1 MRLICSMVTPIKNII
16 FDLGGVL
23 INLNYQLTRIA
34 FENLGVQ
41 DFDAFYTQHKANPLF
56 ENLEVGAIEPETFY
70 EALRNATGLTLTNSQ
85 IELAWNAMLL
95 DFPAERLNWLS
106 QIKNKYNIYLFSN
119 TNIIH
124 YNEFINI
131 YRQLAPQLGLDIHFE
146 HFFKTAYY
154 SHTLG
159 QRKPEVAAFEAV
171 IQDAKLD
178 PAQTL
183 FIDDTLLNIEG
194 AQKAG
199 LQTIFLSG
207 GLTVL
212 DLGL

>member
-1 MRLICSMVTPIKNII
+1 MVTPVKNII

-23 INLNYQLTRIA
+23 INLNYQLTRKA
-34 FENLGVQ
+34 FEDLGVE
-41 DFDAFYTQHKANPLF
+41 DFDAFYTQHAANPLF
-56 ENLEVGAIEPETFY
+56 ENLEVGAIEPEAFY
-70 EALRNATGLTLTNSQ
+70 EALRVATGLTLTNSQ
-85 IELAWNAMLL
+85 IETAWNAMLL
-95 DFPAERLNWLS
+95 DFPVDRLEWLS

-119 TNIIH
+119 TNAIH
-124 YNEFINI
+124 YNAFINI
-131 YRQLAPQLGLDIHFE
+131 YRQVAPQLGLDTQFE

-159 QRKPEVAAFEAV
+159 LRKPEVAAFEAV
-171 IQDAKLD
+171 IRDANLD

-207 GLTVL
+207 GVTVL
-212 DLGL
+212 ELGL

>member
-1 MRLICSMVTPIKNII
+1 MVTPVKNII

-23 INLNYQLTRIA
+23 INLDYQLTRNA
-34 FENLGVQ
+34 FENLGIANFN
-41 DFDAFYTQHKANPLF
+41 DLYTQHHANPLF
-56 ENLEVGAIEPETFY
+56 EQLEVGAIEPEDFY
-70 EALRNATGLTLTNSQ
+70 NKLRETTGLTLTNGQ
-85 IELAWNAMLL
+85 IETAWNAMLL
-95 DFPAERLNWLS
+95 DFPAERLEWLS

-119 TNIIH
+119 TNAIH
-124 YNEFINI
+124 YKAFTTI
-131 YRQLAPQLGLDIHFE
+131 YAQTAPLAGLNPNFN

-154 SHTLG
+154 SHTLK

-171 IQDAKLD
+171 LQDANLD
-178 PAQTL
+178 PAHTL
-183 FIDDTLLNIEG
+183 FIDDTISNIEG

>member
-1 MRLICSMVTPIKNII
+1 MVTPVKNII

-23 INLNYQLTRIA
+23 INLDYQLTRKA
-34 FENLGVQ
+34 FENLGVANFN
-41 DFDAFYTQHKANPLF
+41 DLYTQHHANPLF
-56 ENLEVGAIEPETFY
+56 EQLEVGAIEPEAFY
-70 EALRNATGLTLTNSQ
+70 EALRQTTGLTLTNRQ
-85 IELAWNAMLL
+85 IETAWNAMLL
-95 DFPAERLNWLS
+95 DFPAERLHWLTK
-106 QIKNKYNIYLFSN
+106 IKKKYNIYLFSN
-119 TNIIH
+119 TNAIH
-124 YNEFINI
+124 YNAFIHI
-131 YRQLAPQLGLDIHFE
+131 YEQVAPQLGLDINFE
-146 HFFKTAYY
+146 HFFTTAYY

-171 IQDAKLD
+171 IRDANLD

-207 GLTVL
+207 GVTVL

>member
-1 MRLICSMVTPIKNII
+1 MVTPVKNII

-23 INLNYQLTRIA
+23 INLNYQLTRKA
-34 FENLGVQ
+34 FEDLGVE

-56 ENLEVGAIEPETFY
+56 ENLEVGAIEPVAFY
-70 EALRNATGLTLTNSQ
+70 EALREATGLTLSNDQLET
-85 IELAWNAMLL
+85 AWNAMLL
-95 DFPAERLNWLS
+95 DFPIERLLWLD

-119 TNIIH
+119 TNAIH
-124 YNEFINI
+124 YKAFTSI
-131 YRQLAPQLGLDIHFE
+131 YAQTAPLIGLNTDFN

-159 QRKPEVAAFEAV
+159 QRKPELAAFEAV

-183 FIDDTLLNIEG
+183 FIDDTISNIEG

-207 GLTVL
+207 GLNVQ
-212 DLGL
+212 DVGL

>member
-1 MRLICSMVTPIKNII
+1 MVTPVKNII

-23 INLNYQLTRIA
+23 INLDYQLTRKA
-34 FENLGVQ
+34 FENLGVANFN
-41 DFDAFYTQHKANPLF
+41 DLYTQHHANPLF
-56 ENLEVGAIEPETFY
+56 EQLEVGAIEPEAFY
-70 EALRNATGLTLTNSQ
+70 EALRQTTGLTLTNSQ
-85 IELAWNAMLL
+85 IETAWNAMLL
-95 DFPAERLNWLS
+95 DFPVERLHWLS

-119 TNIIH
+119 TNAIH
-124 YNEFINI
+124 YNAFIHI
-131 YRQLAPQLGLDIHFE
+131 YEQVAPQLGLDINFE
-146 HFFKTAYY
+146 HFFTTAYY

-171 IQDAKLD
+171 IRDAKLD

-207 GLTVL
+207 GVTVL

>member
-1 MRLICSMVTPIKNII
+1 MVTPVKNII

-23 INLNYQLTRIA
+23 INLDYQLTRKA
-34 FENLGVQ
+34 FENLGVANFN
-41 DFDAFYTQHKANPLF
+41 DLYTQHHANPLF
-56 ENLEVGAIEPETFY
+56 EQLEVGAIEPEAFY
-70 EALRNATGLTLTNSQ
+70 EALRQTTGLTLTNRQ
-85 IELAWNAMLL
+85 IETAWNAMLL

-119 TNIIH
+119 TNVIH
-124 YNEFINI
+124 YNAFIHI
-131 YRQLAPQLGLDIHFE
+131 YEQVAHQLGLDINFE
-146 HFFKTAYY
+146 HFFTTAYY

-171 IQDAKLD
+171 IRDAKLD

-207 GLTVL
+207 GVTVL

>member
-1 MRLICSMVTPIKNII
+1 MVTPVKSII

-23 INLNYQLTRIA
+23 INLDYQLTRKA
-34 FENLGVQ
+34 FENLGIANFN
-41 DFDAFYTQHKANPLF
+41 DLYTQHHANPLF
-56 ENLEVGAIEPETFY
+56 EQLEVGAIEPEDFY
-70 EALRNATGLTLTNSQ
+70 NKLRETTGLTITNGQ
-85 IELAWNAMLL
+85 IETAWNAMLL
-95 DFPAERLNWLS
+95 DFPAERLAWLD

-119 TNIIH
+119 TNAIH
-124 YNEFINI
+124 YKAFTTI
-131 YRQLAPQLGLDIHFE
+131 YAQTAPLVGLNPNFN
-146 HFFKTAYY
+146 HFFKEAHY

-171 IQDAKLD
+171 LAKSDLD

-183 FIDDTLLNIEG
+183 FIDDTISNIEG
-194 AQKAG
+194 AQKVG

-207 GLTVL
+207 GLTVM

>member
-1 MRLICSMVTPIKNII
+1 MVTPVKNII

-23 INLNYQLTRIA
+23 INLNYQLTRKA
-34 FENLGVQ
+34 FEDLGVE
-41 DFDAFYTQHKANPLF
+41 DFDAFYTQHAANPLF
-56 ENLEVGAIEPETFY
+56 ENLEVGAIEPEAFY
-70 EALRNATGLTLTNSQ
+70 EALREATGLTLSNDQLET
-85 IELAWNAMLL
+85 AWNAMLL
-95 DFPAERLNWLS
+95 DFPAERLQWLD
-106 QIKNKYNIYLFSN
+106 QIKSKYNIYLFSN
-119 TNIIH
+119 TNAIH
-124 YNEFINI
+124 YKAFTTIYAQTAPLIGLNPNFNQFFIE
-131 YRQLAPQLGLDIHFE
+131 AH
-146 HFFKTAYY
+146 Y

-171 IQDAKLD
+171 LAKSGLDA
-178 PAQTL
+178 AQTL
-183 FIDDTLLNIEG
+183 FIDDTISNIEG

>member
-1 MRLICSMVTPIKNII
+1 MVTPVKNII

-23 INLNYQLTRIA
+23 INLNYQLTRKA
-34 FENLGVQ
+34 FEDLGVE
-41 DFDAFYTQHKANPLF
+41 DFDAFYTQHAANPLF
-56 ENLEVGAIEPETFY
+56 ENLEVGAIEPEAFY
-70 EALRNATGLTLTNSQ
+70 EALREATGLTLSNDQLET
-85 IELAWNAMLL
+85 AWNAMLL
-95 DFPAERLNWLS
+95 DFPAERLQWLN

-119 TNIIH
+119 TNAIH
-124 YNEFINI
+124 YKAFTTI
-131 YRQLAPQLGLDIHFE
+131 YAQTAPLIGLNADFN
-146 HFFKTAYY
+146 HFFKEAHY

-171 IQDAKLD
+171 LAKSGLDA
-178 PAQTL
+178 AQTL
-183 FIDDTLLNIEG
+183 FIDDTISNIEG

-207 GLTVL
+207 GLTVQ

>member
-1 MRLICSMVTPIKNII
+1 MVTPVKNII

-23 INLNYQLTRIA
+23 INLNYQLTRKA
-34 FENLGVQ
+34 FENLGVANFN
-41 DFDAFYTQHKANPLF
+41 DLYTQHHANPLF
-56 ENLEVGAIEPETFY
+56 EQLEVGAIEPEAFY
-70 EALRNATGLTLTNSQ
+70 EALREATGLTLSNDQLET
-85 IELAWNAMLL
+85 AWNAMLL
-95 DFPAERLNWLS
+95 DFPIERLLWLD

-119 TNIIH
+119 TNAIH
-124 YNEFINI
+124 YKAFTSI
-131 YRQLAPQLGLDIHFE
+131 YAQTAPIIGLNTDFN

-159 QRKPEVAAFEAV
+159 QRKPELAAFEAV

-183 FIDDTLLNIEG
+183 FIDDTISNIEG

-199 LQTIFLSG
+199 LRTIFLSE
-207 GLTVL
+207 GLNVQ
-212 DLGL
+212 DVGL

>member
-1 MRLICSMVTPIKNII
+1 MVTPVKNII

-23 INLNYQLTRIA
+23 INLDYQLTRKA
-34 FENLGVQ
+34 FENLGVANFN
-41 DFDAFYTQHKANPLF
+41 DLYTQHHANPLF
-56 ENLEVGAIEPETFY
+56 EQLEVGAIEPEAFY
-70 EALRNATGLTLTNSQ
+70 EALRQTTGLTLTNRQ
-85 IELAWNAMLL
+85 IETAWNAMLL
-95 DFPAERLNWLS
+95 DFPAERLHWLS

-119 TNIIH
+119 TNAIH
-124 YNEFINI
+124 YNAFIHI
-131 YRQLAPQLGLDIHFE
+131 YEQVAPQIGLDTQFE
-146 HFFKTAYY
+146 HFFTTAYY

-171 IQDAKLD
+171 IRDAKLD

-207 GLTVL
+207 GITVL
-212 DLGL
+212 ELGL

>member
-1 MRLICSMVTPIKNII
+1 MVTPVKNII

-23 INLNYQLTRIA
+23 LNLNYHLTRKA
-34 FENLGVQ
+34 FEDLGVQ

-56 ENLEVGAIEPETFY
+56 ENLEVGAIEPEAFY
-70 EALRNATGLTLTNSQ
+70 EALGEAIGLTLTNGQ
-85 IELAWNAMLL
+85 IETAWNAMLL
-95 DFPAERLNWLS
+95 DFPAERLQWLD

-119 TNIIH
+119 TNAIH
-124 YNEFINI
+124 YKAFTSI
-131 YRQLAPQLGLDIHFE
+131 YAQTAPLIGLNTDFN
-146 HFFKTAYY
+146 HFFKEAHY

-171 IQDAKLD
+171 LAKSGLD
-178 PAQTL
+178 SAQTL
-183 FIDDTLLNIEG
+183 FIDDTISNIEG

-199 LQTIFLSG
+199 LQTLFLSG
-207 GLTVL
+207 ALTVQ

>member
-1 MRLICSMVTPIKNII
+1 MVTPVKNII

-23 INLNYQLTRIA
+23 INLNYQLTRKA
-34 FENLGVQ
+34 FENLGVANFN
-41 DFDAFYTQHKANPLF
+41 DLYTQHHANPLF
-56 ENLEVGAIEPETFY
+56 EQLEVGAIEPEAFY
-70 EALRNATGLTLTNSQ
+70 EALREATGLTLSNDQLET
-85 IELAWNAMLL
+85 AWNAMLL
-95 DFPAERLNWLS
+95 DFPIERLLWLD

-119 TNIIH
+119 TNAIH
-124 YNEFINI
+124 YKAFTSI
-131 YRQLAPQLGLDIHFE
+131 YAQTAPIIGLNTDFN

-159 QRKPEVAAFEAV
+159 QRKPELAAFEAV

-183 FIDDTLLNIEG
+183 FIDDTISNIEG
-194 AQKAG
+194 AQKVG
-199 LQTIFLSG
+199 LRTLYLSG
-207 GLTVL
+207 GITVQ

>member
-1 MRLICSMVTPIKNII
+1 MVTPVKNII

-23 INLNYQLTRIA
+23 INLNYQLTRKA
-34 FENLGVQ
+34 FEDLGVE

-56 ENLEVGAIEPETFY
+56 ENLEVGAIEPVAFY
-70 EALRNATGLTLTNSQ
+70 EALREATGLTLSNDQLET
-85 IELAWNAMLL
+85 AWNAMLL
-95 DFPAERLNWLS
+95 DFPIERLLWLD

-119 TNIIH
+119 TNAIH
-124 YNEFINI
+124 YKAFTSI
-131 YRQLAPQLGLDIHFE
+131 YAQTAPLIGLNTDFN

-159 QRKPEVAAFEAV
+159 QRKPELAAFEAV

-183 FIDDTLLNIEG
+183 FIDDTISNIEG

-199 LQTIFLSG
+199 LRTIFLSG
-207 GLTVL
+207 GLTVQ
-212 DLGL
+212 DVGL

>member
-1 MRLICSMVTPIKNII
+1 MVTPVKNII

-23 INLNYQLTRIA
+23 INLNYQLTRKA
-34 FENLGVQ
+34 FEDMGVE
-41 DFDAFYTQHKANPLF
+41 DFDAFYTQHAANPLF
-56 ENLEVGAIEPETFY
+56 ENLEVGAIEPEAFY
-70 EALRNATGLTLTNSQ
+70 DQLREATGLTLTNSQ
-85 IELAWNAMLL
+85 IEIAWNAMLL
-95 DFPAERLNWLS
+95 DFPAERLEWLS

-119 TNIIH
+119 TNAIH
-124 YNEFINI
+124 YNAFTTI
-131 YRQLAPQLGLDIHFE
+131 YAQTAPLVGLNPNFN
-146 HFFKTAYY
+146 HFFKEAHY

-171 IQDAKLD
+171 IRDANLD

-199 LQTIFLSG
+199 LQTLFLSG

>member
-1 MRLICSMVTPIKNII
+1 MVTPVKNII

-23 INLNYQLTRIA
+23 INLNYQLTRKA
-34 FENLGVQ
+34 FEDLGVE

-56 ENLEVGAIEPETFY
+56 ENLEVGAIEPEAFY
-70 EALRNATGLTLTNSQ
+70 EALKEATGLTFSNDQLET
-85 IELAWNAMLL
+85 AWNAMLL
-95 DFPAERLNWLS
+95 DFPIERLLWLD

-119 TNIIH
+119 TNAIH
-124 YNEFINI
+124 YKAFTSI
-131 YRQLAPQLGLDIHFE
+131 YAQTAPLIGLNTDFN

-159 QRKPEVAAFEAV
+159 QRKPELAAFEAV

-183 FIDDTLLNIEG
+183 FIDDTISNIEG

-199 LQTIFLSG
+199 LRTIFLSG
-207 GLTVL
+207 GLNVQ
-212 DLGL
+212 DVGL

>member
-1 MRLICSMVTPIKNII
+1 MVTPVKNII

-23 INLNYQLTRIA
+23 INLDYQLTRKA
-34 FENLGVQ
+34 FENLGIANFS
-41 DFDAFYTQHKANPLF
+41 DLYTQHHANPLF
-56 ENLEVGAIEPETFY
+56 EQFEVGAIEPEDFY
-70 EALRNATGLTLTNSQ
+70 NKLRETTGLTLTNGQ
-85 IELAWNAMLL
+85 IETAWNAMLL
-95 DFPAERLNWLS
+95 DFPAERLQWLD

-119 TNIIH
+119 TNAIH
-124 YNEFINI
+124 YKAFTTI
-131 YRQLAPQLGLDIHFE
+131 YAQTAPLAGLNPNFN

-154 SHTLG
+154 SHTLK

-171 IQDAKLD
+171 LQDANLD
-178 PAQTL
+178 PAHTL
-183 FIDDTLLNIEG
+183 FIDDTISNIEG

>member
-1 MRLICSMVTPIKNII
+1 MVTPVKNII

-23 INLNYQLTRIA
+23 INLNYQLTRKA
-34 FENLGVQ
+34 FEDLGVE

-56 ENLEVGAIEPETFY
+56 ENLEVGAIEPEAFY
-70 EALRNATGLTLTNSQ
+70 EALREATGLTLSNDQLET
-85 IELAWNAMLL
+85 AWNAMLL
-95 DFPAERLNWLS
+95 DFPIERLLWLD

-119 TNIIH
+119 TNAIH
-124 YNEFINI
+124 YKAFTSI
-131 YRQLAPQLGLDIHFE
+131 YAQTAPLIGLNTDFN

-159 QRKPEVAAFEAV
+159 QRKPELAAFEAV

-183 FIDDTLLNIEG
+183 FIDDTISNIEG

-199 LQTIFLSG
+199 LRTIFLSG
-207 GLTVL
+207 GLNVQ
-212 DLGL
+212 DVGL

>member
-1 MRLICSMVTPIKNII
+1 MVTPVKSII

-23 INLNYQLTRIA
+23 INLDYQLTRKA
-34 FENLGVQ
+34 FENLGIAN
-41 DFDAFYTQHKANPLF
+41 FDDLYTQHHANPLF
-56 ENLEVGAIEPETFY
+56 EQLEVGAIEPEDFY
-70 EALRNATGLTLTNSQ
+70 NKLREATGLTHSNTQLES
-85 IELAWNAMLL
+85 AWNAMLL
-95 DFPAERLNWLS
+95 DFPAERLQWLD
-106 QIKNKYNIYLFSN
+106 QIKTKYNIYLFSN
-119 TNIIH
+119 TNAIH
-124 YNEFINI
+124 YNAFTTI
-131 YRQLAPQLGLDIHFE
+131 YAQTAHLVGLNPNFN
-146 HFFKTAYY
+146 HFFKEAHY

-171 IQDAKLD
+171 LAKSDLD

-183 FIDDTLLNIEG
+183 FIDDTISNIEG

-207 GLTVL
+207 GLTVM

>member
-1 MRLICSMVTPIKNII
+1 MVTPVKNII

-23 INLNYQLTRIA
+23 INLNYQLTRKA
-34 FENLGVQ
+34 FEDLGVE

-56 ENLEVGAIEPETFY
+56 ENLEVGAIEPVAFY
-70 EALRNATGLTLTNSQ
+70 EALREATGLTLSNDQLET
-85 IELAWNAMLL
+85 AWNAMLL
-95 DFPAERLNWLS
+95 DFPAERLQWLD

-119 TNIIH
+119 TNAIH
-124 YNEFINI
+124 YKAFTSI
-131 YRQLAPQLGLDIHFE
+131 YAQTAPLIGLNTDFN

-159 QRKPEVAAFEAV
+159 QRKPELAAFEAV

-183 FIDDTLLNIEG
+183 FIDDTISNIEG

-207 GLTVL
+207 GLNVQ
-212 DLGL
+212 DVGL

>member
-1 MRLICSMVTPIKNII
+1 MVTPVKNII

-23 INLNYQLTRIA
+23 INLNYQLTRKA
-34 FENLGVQ
+34 FEDLGVE
-41 DFDAFYTQHKANPLF
+41 DFDAFYTQHAANPLF
-56 ENLEVGAIEPETFY
+56 ENLEVGAIELEAFY
-70 EALRNATGLTLTNSQ
+70 EALRVATGLTLTNSQ
-85 IELAWNAMLL
+85 IETAWNAMLL
-95 DFPAERLNWLS
+95 DFPVDRLEWLS

-119 TNIIH
+119 TNAIH
-124 YNEFINI
+124 YNSFINI
-131 YRQLAPQLGLDIHFE
+131 YRKVAPQLGLDINFE
-146 HFFKTAYY
+146 HFFKKAYY

-178 PAQTL
+178 PTQTL

-199 LQTIFLSG
+199 LQTIFLCG
-207 GLTVL
+207 GVTVL
-212 DLGL
+212 ELGL